1 MPWHKDVGINVR
13 FGLRLLRKNPTFSV
27 SVVFLIALAIGAN
40 TAIFSLLNGIMFRV
54 LPISHPEQLV
64 LLQWRANKYPNT
76 HNSIFWGGCPDS
88 SGPQGCS
95 FSFRSFELIH
105 AKSEVFSAVIAF
117 AGPEPLSVTENR
129 NAALAAGEF
138 VSGDFF
144 SRLNIKP
151 KVGRMLT
158 PNDDAPTASPV
169 TVLSYSYWR
178 RQFGESKS
186 AMGEH
191 IVVNG
196 VPVTIVGVTAPG
208 FQGLEPGVS
217 RDLWL
222 PFSMQVRL
230 LPKWPQQ
237 NDENALWVQIA
248 ARLRRGVNA
257 AQAESALDSLYVP
270 TVTSPGSIFKPE
282 DAPRIILAN
291 GARGLATL
299 RNYFSTPLLFL
310 MGAVALMLFLACMN
324 IAGLVLIRI
333 SGRRKELALRAVLGA
348 TRLAIVRQIL
358 TESLIL
364 SGAGGALGVPMAIWG
379 ARALATFLSKNYYYA
394 LQIDVTPDL
403 RVLCFT
409 AALSI
414 LSGVIVGLFPAFRG
428 TSVDLTPELRPSSWA
443 SGGSSCSEN
452 KWGRGLVIAQVAVTV
467 ALLTCAGLL
476 VRTVTKLTSVA
487 MGFDAD
493 GVLLVGVDTTIA
505 GYRPS
510 QMQSMY
516 RELQERISSI
526 PTVASVSYSQIPL
539 LSGGNF
545 DTIFALPGRNPTRIR
560 ADYLPVGPNFFETM
574 RIPRLVGR
582 TFSEYDF
589 RSEAE
594 PRPAVISRMLATRL
608 FGNDNPVGRVFSEA
622 PFTVG
627 TWKVIGVVSDT
638 KYDSLRKNSEPT
650 AYIPLRAGKAFFEL
664 RTATEPQLI
673 VPMIRELVGRVNGNL
688 PLFDIRTQTEQ
699 VSKTLYQ
706 ERFLASISSFFA
718 VVALTLS
725 GLGLYGL
732 LSYGASLRVHEI
744 VVRSVLG
751 APSTAVLRKI
761 VSESVLL
768 TLIGIV
774 AGFVGSLALTR
785 LISSILFEVTPQDPL
800 TLVSTSILLILVAL
814 VACFLPAHRAL
825 QVDPMTVLRNE

>member
-1 MPWHKDVGINVR
+1 
-13 FGLRLLRKNPTFSV
+13 
-27 SVVFLIALAIGAN
+27 
-40 TAIFSLLNGIMFRV
+40 
-54 LPISHPEQLV
+54 
-64 LLQWRANKYPNT
+64 
-76 HNSIFWGGCPDS
+76 
-88 SGPQGCS
+88 
-95 FSFRSFELIH
+95 
-105 AKSEVFSAVIAF
+105 
-117 AGPEPLSVTENR
+117 
-129 NAALAAGEF
+129 
-138 VSGDFF
+138 
-144 SRLNIKP
+144 
-151 KVGRMLT
+151 MLT
-158 PNDDAPTASPV
+158 PNDDAPPASPI

-186 AMGEH
+186 AMGER

-222 PFSMQVRL
+222 PFSMQLRL

-248 ARLRRGVNA
+248 ARLKQGVHT

-299 RNYFSTPLLFL
+299 RNDFSISRPLLFL
-310 MGAVALMLFLACMN
+310 MGAVALMLFLACTN

-333 SGRRKELALRAVLGA
+333 SARRKELALRAALGA
-348 TRLAIVRQIL
+348 TRLAIVRQVL

-364 SGAGGALGVPMAIWG
+364 SGAGGALGVPIAIWG

-394 LQIDVTPDL
+394 LQIDVNPDL
-403 RVLCFT
+403 RVLGFT

-428 TSVDLTPELRPSSWA
+428 TSIDVTPELRPSSWT
-443 SGGSSCSEN
+443 SGGSSCGEN
-452 KWGRGLVIAQVAVTV
+452 KWGRVLVIAQVAVTV

-487 MGFDAD
+487 MGFDPN
-493 GVLLVGVDTTIA
+493 GVLLFGVDTTTA

-510 QMQSMY
+510 QMQSVY

-545 DTIFALPGRNPTRIR
+545 DTIFALPVHNPTRIR

-574 RIPRLVGR
+574 RIPLLVGR

-664 RTATEPQLI
+664 RTANDPQLI

-699 VSKTLYQ
+699 VSKALYQ
-706 ERFLASISSFFA
+706 ERFLASISSSFA

-732 LSYGASLRVHEI
+732 LSYGVSLRVHEI
-744 VVRSVLG
+744 VVRGVLG
-751 APSTAVLRKI
+751 APSTAVLRQI

-785 LISSILFEVTPQDPL
+785 LISSVLFEVTPQDPL

-814 VACFLPAHRAL
+814 VACFVPAHRAL
-825 QVDPMTVLRNE
+825 RVDAMTVLRNE